1 MIRLENDTLFFSFPN
16 IHPQAQLAVDFQ
28 RTLRIPDDDKS
39 YPLPPGLGDFPLRHI
54 DDFPSKI
61 PGSWAGHGGVML
73 PMYQSE
79 ALWLNFTGG
88 FIEEH
93 GTDYPFA
100 IRVATGKVDAVTGKR
115 WRDGLAKTRQNYMVS
130 TEQPWLDGYC
140 VEKGFIRQFVAMPL
154 GTGYTAEEQVTGK
167 AEHGGLQISVHPM
180 KRSAFER
187 HFPRRPERV
196 QRGEGYEI
204 CDAMAVPSMAA
215 SAEMGLAPGGR
226 MRQEIYEDPFQPDDW
241 DQDTSSKCFVH
252 IANSLV
258 WREITGERPPT
269 VPATAKEYADAGL
282 PWFQYYSDT
291 EALEGSKTLD
301 DMKSVAQMGKEK
313 GNVPLPGNDPVV
325 PDHIAYIRS
334 GMAEGQVREGG
345 F

>member
-16 IHPQAQLAVDFQ
+16 IHPQAQLAVDFP
-28 RTLRIPDDDKS
+28 RTLRIPDDAKS

-61 PGSWAGHGGVML
+61 PGSWAEHGGVML

-88 FIEEH
+88 FIEGH

-100 IRVATGKVDAVTGKR
+100 IRVATGKIDAVTGKR
-115 WRDGLAKTRQNYMVS
+115 WRLGLAKPRQNYMVS
-130 TEQPWLDGYC
+130 TKQPWLDGYC

-154 GTGYTAEEQVTGK
+154 GAGYTAEEQVTGK

-187 HFPRRPERV
+187 HFPRRPKAVR
-196 QRGEGYEI
+196 RDGGYEV
-204 CDAMAVPSMAA
+204 CDAMAAPS
-215 SAEMGLAPGGR
+215 EMGLAPGGR

-291 EALEGSKTLD
+291 EALEGSKTLGG
-301 DMKSVAQMGKEK
+301 MKSVAQLGKEK
-313 GNVPLPGNDPVV
+313 GDVPLPENQSCV
-325 PDHIAYIRS
+325 PDKVVALRA
-334 GMAEGQVREGG
+334 GLAKNEVRDGR

>member
-1 MIRLENDTLFFSFPN
+1 MIRLENDTLFVSFPN
-16 IHPQAQLAVDFQ
+16 IHPQAYLAIDFQ

-39 YPLPPGLGDFPLRHI
+39 YPLPPGLGDFPLRHV
-54 DDFPSKI
+54 DDFI
-61 PGSWAGHGGVML
+61 PRTPASWTERGGVMM

-79 ALWLNFTGG
+79 ALWINFTGEY
-88 FIEEH
+88 ISENRS
-93 GTDYPFA
+93 DYPFA
-100 IRVATGKVDAVTGKR
+100 IRIATGKVDAVTGKQ

-154 GTGYTAEEQVTGK
+154 GAGYTAEEQVTGK
-167 AEHGGLQISVHPM
+167 AEHGGLQISVYPM

-187 HFPRRPERV
+187 HFPKDPRRVARHRHQDV
-196 QRGEGYEI
+196 
-204 CDAMAVPSMAA
+204 CCSMPRAA

-226 MRQEIYEDPFQPDDW
+226 MRQDIYEDPFHADDW
-241 DQDTSSKCFVH
+241 DRDTSSKCFVH

-258 WREITGERPPT
+258 WREITGQRPPT
-269 VPATAKEYADAGL
+269 VPATAKEYTDAGL

-291 EALEGSKTLD
+291 EALDGSDTLD
-301 DMKSVAQMGKEK
+301 GMKSVAQLGKEK
-313 GNVPLPGNDPVV
+313 GDVPLPGNDPVT
-325 PDHIAYIRS
+325 PAHIAVLRS
-334 GMAEGQVREGG
+334 GMAEGQVREGR